1 MAERI
6 SRRPQ
11 EITTDFLLSDN
22 NSRLASE
29 KIFGYK
35 EAKKAG
41 KSTIAWFCSD
51 SRLIATVSLDS
62 PNIIPIRNISA
73 AGQADPF
80 RYIATH
86 PGSGQAIVLGH
97 FDSTMQSGDGPML
110 GCGGHLVRMKMN
122 FAEKFDRDTAHA
134 YVKYH
139 VDSPDVAFQ
148 TLKSACRLSAFTN
161 KPILAG
167 LWDHITYQIIPIG
180 LFDRGNRISESII
193 PLRDIVQN
201 RVRTINIKD
210 VTEPLDLRGLLND
223 ELNRLLRNNQRI
235 GERLSRDEDFKSS
248 QKIQNPPLLM
258 ITTSVI
264 PFTARYPSLD
274 SPNTVFK
281 VLLPF
286 VKETNKPEQFVLSD
300 KDLQSVIAQS
310 HYPISH
316 TVVAQ
321 PGEAFSDTKT
331 ILIETPEMKKS
342 LDIANALRQK
352 QWIKDWEEKKNGK
365 IIIAKVTSG
374 IIKGAAEIKRSY
386 RID

>member
-1 MAERI
+1 M
-6 SRRPQ
+6 
-11 EITTDFLLSDN
+11 
-22 NSRLASE
+22 
-29 KIFGYK
+29 
-35 EAKKAG
+35 
-41 KSTIAWFCSD
+41 
-51 SRLIATVSLDS
+51 
-62 PNIIPIRNISA
+62 
-73 AGQADPF
+73 
-80 RYIATH
+80 
-86 PGSGQAIVLGH
+86 
-97 FDSTMQSGDGPML
+97 
-110 GCGGHLVRMKMN
+110 
-122 FAEKFDRDTAHA
+122 
-134 YVKYH
+134 
-139 VDSPDVAFQ
+139 
-148 TLKSACRLSAFTN
+148 
-161 KPILAG
+161 
-167 LWDHITYQIIPIG
+167 WDHITYQIIPIG